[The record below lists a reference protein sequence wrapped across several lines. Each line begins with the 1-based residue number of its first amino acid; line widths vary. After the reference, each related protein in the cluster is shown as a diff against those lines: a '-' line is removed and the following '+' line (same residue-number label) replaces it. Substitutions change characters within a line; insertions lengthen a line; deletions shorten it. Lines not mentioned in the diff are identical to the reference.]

1 MIHRRCDKK
10 RLPFLFLFSNFNLLL
25 LLLIL
30 GFLSLIGGNQFLFP
44 AGILSTLAVIL
55 KLGRFWRRLQRQMID
70 NDGIWPLKVATEA
83 TSGNGRGGG
92 V

>member
-1 MIHRRCDKK
+1 MIHRRRDEK
-10 RLPFLFLFSNFNLLL
+10 RHVFLFSFSISVVNLLL
-25 LLLIL
+25 FL
-30 GFLSLIGGNQFLFP
+30 GFLALIGGNHFLFP
-44 AGILSTLAVIL
+44 AVGILITFAVIL